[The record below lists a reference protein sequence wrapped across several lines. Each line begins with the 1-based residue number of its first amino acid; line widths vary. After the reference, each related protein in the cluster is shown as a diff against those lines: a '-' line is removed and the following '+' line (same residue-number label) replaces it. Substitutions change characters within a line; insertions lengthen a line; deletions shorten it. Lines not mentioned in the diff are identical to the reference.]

1 VAMEAEL
8 IIKSIMGLVV
18 LLAVLMF
25 FLFLEPSK
33 DSEKK
38 KKPSIE
44 KYESNTP
51 VVPDFKSLIYVI
63 KNKKSN
69 TAELLEAVK
78 SIIKYYGVINKKLG
92 MRPHPDFD
100 IYADLLFTICRHK
113 YTNKDIIIYF
123 DRELGRLNPE
133 YKKEINE
140 AVTKGLNSRG
150 A

>member
-1 VAMEAEL
+1 MEAEL

>member
-1 VAMEAEL
+1 MEAEL
-8 IIKSIMGLVV
+8 IIKSIMGLIVI
-18 LLAVLMF
+18 LAVLMF

-33 DSEKK
+33 ESTKK
-38 KKPSIE
+38 KNPFIE
-44 KYESNTP
+44 KYESNTSAT
-51 VVPDFKSLIYVI
+51 PDFISLVHVI

-69 TAELLEAVK
+69 ATELLEAVQL
-78 SIIKYYGVINKKLG
+78 IIKYYGVINKKLG

-113 YTNKDIIIYF
+113 HTNKDIIIYF
-123 DRELGRLNPE
+123 DRELRILNSE

-140 AVTKGLNSRG
+140 VLTKGLNSRG

>member
-1 VAMEAEL
+1 MEAEL
-8 IIKSIMGLVV
+8 IIKSIIGLIVI
-18 LLAVLMF
+18 LAVLMF

-33 DSEKK
+33 ESAKK
-38 KKPSIE
+38 KNPSIE
-44 KYESNTP
+44 KYDSDTSAT
-51 VVPDFKSLIYVI
+51 PDFKSLVYVI

-69 TAELLEAVK
+69 AAELLEAVQL
-78 SIIKYYGVINKKLG
+78 ITKYYGVINKKLG

-113 YTNKDIIIYF
+113 HTNKDIIIYF
-123 DRELGRLNPE
+123 DRELRRLNSE

-140 AVTKGLNSRG
+140 VLTKGLNSRG

>member
-1 VAMEAEL
+1 MEAEL
-8 IIKSIMGLVV
+8 IIKSIIGLVV
-18 LLAVLMF
+18 ILAVLMF

-33 DSEKK
+33 ESAKE

-44 KYESNTP
+44 KYESDP
-51 VVPDFKSLIYVI
+51 FKKPDLTSLVYII
-63 KNKKSN
+63 KNKKSDA
-69 TAELLEAVK
+69 AELLEAVQL
-78 SIIKYYGVINKKLG
+78 IAKYYGVINKKLG
-92 MRPHPDFD
+92 VRPHPDFD

-113 YTNKDIIIYF
+113 HTNKDIIIYF